1 MEIILLIGIIILL
14 GLVLKLQSMTETM
27 SKKNEEM
34 NQLHVLINSQQKSID
49 FLNQNSLKS
58 IEKE

>member
-49 FLNQNSLKS
+49 SLNQNSLKS

>member
-49 FLNQNSLKS
+49 SLNQNSLKS
-58 IEKE
+58 RKY